1 MFIREKKRRNQDGSV
16 TVYLQLVE
24 NRRVDGKT
32 RQRVLATLG
41 RTDDPRLRSGLGS
54 LVETASRYAE
64 IERMRMR
71 LTDQAQAQTRIWGAQ
86 LVWGRLWSETF
97 APILS
102 DAGFSDRQSNA
113 VYLMVLH
120 RLVDPGS
127 KCAALRFADD
137 VYGAPFDRLELHD
150 LYRSLD
156 RLAEAKATIEAS
168 WFASHRDLFTDTD
181 LLYFD
186 TTSTYVEGSRPEELA
201 VFGYSRDHRG
211 DRRQVGL
218 GVVLTRE
225 GLPVAHVILPGN
237 TADPAAFRIAIEYL
251 RETLGVGRVMLCCD
265 RGMVSEENLQALRD
279 AGMHYLVATKL
290 RRNKAA
296 QAVLSQPGR
305 YHVVAGNLEVKEVTL
320 PDAAER
326 YIVCRNP
333 EAVETDRREREAI
346 VAALETKLASGS
358 VNGLLRGAARR
369 YVRTQAGGATF
380 DRAKI
385 EDDARYDGKWVLRT
399 NTDLP
404 TAEAAMAYKG
414 LWQVEQAFRTLK
426 TPLELRPIYHWT
438 EQRVRGHITVCFLAF
453 TLRQILKQRL
463 AQRSFDGSF
472 VELVEGLSRVRAV
485 LLDDGNGHRYRLRDE
500 IPAAA
505 MPAFQALKIVP
516 PRRVERLD

>member
-1 MFIREKKRRNQDGSV
+1 MFVREKKRCNQDGSV

-24 NRRVDGKT
+24 NRRVEGKS

-41 RTDDPRLRSGLGS
+41 RTDDPSLRSGLRS

-64 IERMRMR
+64 LERVH
-71 LTDQAQAQTRIWGAQ
+71 LTNGARAETRIWGAQ

-97 APILS
+97 APILI
-102 DAGFSDRQSNA
+102 DAGLTERQANA

-120 RLVDPGS
+120 RLVGPGS
-127 KCAALRFADD
+127 KCAAFRFAED
-137 VYGAPFDRLELHD
+137 VYGAPFDGLELHD
-150 LYRSLD
+150 LYRALD
-156 RLAEAKATIEAS
+156 RLAETKEAIEAD
-168 WFASHRDLFTDTD
+168 WFGRHRDLFTDTD

-186 TTSTYVEGSRPEELA
+186 TTSTYVEGRHPEELA
-201 VFGYSRDHRG
+201 AFGYSRDHRG

-237 TADPAAFRIAIEYL
+237 IADPEAFRVALDYL
-251 RETLGVGRVMLCCD
+251 RQTLGVGRMILCCD
-265 RGMVSEENLQALRD
+265 RGMVSEQNLQGLRD
-279 AGMHYLVATKL
+279 VEMPYLVATRL
-290 RRNKAA
+290 RNSKTA
-296 QAVLSQPGR
+296 QEALCQPGR
-305 YHVVAGNLEVKEVTL
+305 YHNIADNLDVKEVSV
-320 PDAAER
+320 PGAVDR
-326 YIVCRNP
+326 YVVCRNP
-333 EAVETDRREREAI
+333 EAVETDRRERQAI
-346 VAALETKLASGS
+346 VAALEAKLESGS
-358 VNGLLRGAARR
+358 VGGLLRGVARR
-369 YVRTQAGGATF
+369 YVRTEGGRVRL

-404 TAEAAMAYKG
+404 PAEAARAYKG

-438 EQRVRGHITVCFLAF
+438 EQRIRGHIAVCFLAF
-453 TLRQILKQRL
+453 ILRQILKQRL
-463 AQRSFDGSF
+463 AKRDFTGSF

-485 LLDDGNGHRYRLRDE
+485 LVDDGDGHRYLLRDE
-500 IPAAA
+500 IPVAS

>member
-24 NRRVDGKT
+24 NRRVEGKT

-41 RTDDPRLRSGLGS
+41 RTDDPKLRSGLAS

-64 IERMRMR
+64 IERIC
-71 LTDQAQAQTRIWGAQ
+71 LTDRARAETRIWGAA

-97 APILS
+97 GPILA
-102 DAGFSDRQSNA
+102 DAGLTDRQANA

-127 KCAALRFADD
+127 KCAAFRFAED
-137 VYGAPFDRLELHD
+137 VYEAPFDGLELHD
-150 LYRSLD
+150 LYRALD
-156 RLAEAKATIEAS
+156 RLAEAKEAIEAS
-168 WFASHRDLFTDTD
+168 WFTRHRDLFTDTD

-186 TTSTYVEGSRPEELA
+186 TTSTYVEGRHPQELA
-201 VFGYSRDHRG
+201 AFGYSRDHRG

-237 TADPAAFRIAIEYL
+237 TADPAAFRVAIDSL
-251 RETLGVGRVMLCCD
+251 QKSLGVSRMILCCD

-279 AGMHYLVATKL
+279 AGMPYLVATKL

-296 QAVLSQPGR
+296 QAVLCQPGR

-320 PDAAER
+320 PDVLDR

-333 EAVETDRREREAI
+333 AAVETDRQEREAI
-346 VAALETKLASGS
+346 VATLEARGASGS
-358 VNGLLRGAARR
+358 VTGLLRGAARR
-369 YVRTQAGGATF
+369 YVRAEGGRVRL

-399 NTDLP
+399 NTGLP
-404 TAEAAMAYKG
+404 PAEAAQAYKG

-453 TLRQILKQRL
+453 TLRQILKTRL
-463 AQRSFDGSF
+463 AERSFDGSF
-472 VELVEGLSRVRAV
+472 VELLEALSRVRAV
-485 LLDDGNGHRYRLRDE
+485 LLDDGHGHRYRLRDE

-505 MPAFQALKIVP
+505 MPAFQLLKIVP
-516 PRRVERLD
+516 PRRVQQLD

>member
-41 RTDDPRLRSGLGS
+41 RTDDPKLASGLGS

-64 IERMRMR
+64 LERIH
-71 LTDQAQAQTRIWGAQ
+71 LTNGARAETRIWGAQ

-97 APILS
+97 APILIG
-102 DAGFSDRQSNA
+102 AGLTERQANA

-127 KCAALRFADD
+127 KCAALRFAQD
-137 VYGAPFDRLELHD
+137 VYGAPFDGLALHD

-156 RLAEAKATIEAS
+156 QLAEAKEAIEAG
-168 WFASHRDLFTDTD
+168 WFTRQRDLFTDTD

-186 TTSTYVEGSRPEELA
+186 TTSTYLEGRHPEELA
-201 VFGYSRDHRG
+201 AFGYSRDHRG

-218 GVVLTRE
+218 GVVMTRE
-225 GLPVAHVILPGN
+225 GLPVAHVILPGS
-237 TADPAAFRIAIEYL
+237 TADPAAFRIAIAYL
-251 RETLGVGRVMLCCD
+251 RETLGVERVMLCCD
-265 RGMVSEENLQALRD
+265 RGMVSEANLEALRD
-279 AGMHYLVATKL
+279 AGMPYLVATKL
-290 RRNKAA
+290 RRNKMA
-296 QAVLSQPGR
+296 QAALSQPGR
-305 YHVVAGNLEVKEVTL
+305 YHVVVANLEVKEATVPGAT
-320 PDAAER
+320 DR
-326 YIVCRNP
+326 YILCRNP
-333 EAVETDRREREAI
+333 EAVEADRQERQAI
-346 VAALETKLASGS
+346 VALLEEKIASGS

-369 YVRTQAGGATF
+369 YIRAVGGTVRL
-380 DRAKI
+380 DRRRI

-399 NTDLP
+399 NGNLS
-404 TAEAAMAYKG
+404 TADAALAYKG

-438 EQRVRGHITVCFLAF
+438 ELRVRGHIIVCFLAF
-453 TLRQILKQRL
+453 TLRQILTKRL
-463 AQRSFDGSF
+463 AERSFDGSF
-472 VELVEGLSRVRAV
+472 VELIEGLSRVRAV

-505 MPAFQALKIVP
+505 MPAFRALNIVP
-516 PRRVERLD
+516 PRRVEQID

>member
-41 RTDDPRLRSGLGS
+41 RTDDPRLRAGLGS

-64 IERMRMR
+64 IERIR
-71 LTDQAQAQTRIWGAQ
+71 LTDAAHAETRTWGAA
-86 LVWGRLWSETF
+86 LVWGRLWAETF
-97 APILS
+97 GPILT
-102 DAGFSDRQSNA
+102 DAGLTDRQANA
-113 VYLMVLH
+113 VYLMVLQ

-137 VYGAPFDRLELHD
+137 VYGAPFDGLELHD

-156 RLAEAKATIEAS
+156 VLAETKEAIEAS
-168 WFASHRDLFTDTD
+168 WFARQRDLFTDTD

-186 TTSTYVEGSRPEELA
+186 TTSTYVEGSHPEELA
-201 VFGYSRDHRG
+201 AFGYSRDHRG

-225 GLPVAHVILPGN
+225 GLPVAHIILPGN
-237 TADPAAFRIAIEYL
+237 TADPAAFRVAIDYL
-251 RETLGVGRVMLCCD
+251 QKSLGVSRMILCCD
-265 RGMVSEENLQALRD
+265 RGMVSEENLEALRD
-279 AGMHYLVATKL
+279 AGMPYLVATKL

-296 QAVLSQPGR
+296 QEGLCQPGR
-305 YHVVAGNLEVKEVTL
+305 YHVVAGNLEVKEVSVS
-320 PDAAER
+320 DATDR

-333 EAVETDRREREAI
+333 EAVETDRQEREAI
-346 VAALETKLASGS
+346 VAALEEKLASGS
-358 VNGLLRGAARR
+358 VTGLLRGAARR
-369 YVRTQAGGATF
+369 YVRAEGGRVQL

-399 NTDLP
+399 NTAMAA
-404 TAEAAMAYKG
+404 AEAALAYKG

-438 EQRVRGHITVCFLAF
+438 ERRVRGHITVCFLAF

-463 AQRSFDGSF
+463 AEQPFDGSF

-500 IPAAA
+500 IPAGA
-505 MPAFQALKIVP
+505 MPAFQALKIIP